1 MGVLK
6 TPSTPQPE
14 VEKEESLSGIGN
26 VDNSETGGE
35 HSLVN
40 DYSID
45 LNFVSLHLNTLAST
59 GSMILIILTA
69 LLFARWMLTGGVMP
83 MWENIMVLLCLLP
96 CLCCRRNRAP
106 DLGLQ
111 EESAPSIQQDPP

>member
-35 HSLVN
+35 NSLVN
-40 DYSID
+40 DYSVD
-45 LNFVSLHLNTLAST
+45 LNFVSLHLNTLASV

-69 LLFARWMLTGGVMP
+69 LLFARWMLTGGATRML
-83 MWENIMVLLCLLP
+83 ESIMGLSYLLP
-96 CLCCRRNRAP
+96 CL
-106 DLGLQ
+106 
-111 EESAPSIQQDPP
+111 